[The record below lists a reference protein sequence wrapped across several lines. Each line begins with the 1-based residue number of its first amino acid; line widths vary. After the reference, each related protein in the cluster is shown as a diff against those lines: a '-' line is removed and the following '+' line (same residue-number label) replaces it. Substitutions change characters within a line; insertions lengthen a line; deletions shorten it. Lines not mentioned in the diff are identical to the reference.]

1 MTDTDIQ
8 KISEELE
15 ISVDELY
22 SLTLDNNYDTVII
35 CQENMAYPS
44 VITKSIPN
52 DLLCDVQSRILE
64 KFLHKLEISEHSA
77 VCLSDK
83 DLIKS
88 SPPSTEKKKVKKCHI
103 YMIYDNMHYDHIY
116 RAIGQLEMS
125 ADATKLLTD
134 LCTCNGKLPERGPA
148 SRYLL
153 NLIFKKLDEELFS
166 LCIDYDVI
174 YHRNVD
180 VLKFVVDSSS
190 LIIYNNALFH
200 AEKMLTAM
208 GLEMDYYKSDL
219 L

>member
-22 SLTLDNNYDTVII
+22 ALTDDSNYETAII
-35 CQENMAYPS
+35 HQENPFYPS

-52 DLLCDVQSRILE
+52 AELSDVQNQILE
-64 KFLHKLEISEHSA
+64 KYLHKLEISEHSA
-77 VCLSDK
+77 VCLGDK
-83 DLIKS
+83 DLIRN

-116 RAIGQLEMS
+116 RAIGQLGMS

-134 LCTCNGKLPERGPA
+134 LCTCDGKLPEQGPA

-153 NLIFKKLDEELFS
+153 NIIFKKLDEELFS
-166 LCIDYDVI
+166 LCIEYDVI

-180 VLKFVVDSSS
+180 VFKFVVASSNS
-190 LIIYNNALFH
+190 IIYDNALFH
-200 AEKMLTAM
+200 AEKMLSAI
-208 GLEMDYYKSDL
+208 GLKMDYYRSDL